1 MDYGIGI
8 EDAGYAGI
16 IPGTTGAADPFSAH
30 PTAGESGIASGT
42 GSGQH
47 GFTLIGGGSMSDA
60 LSRVWAWLNRPF
72 STPMSPVDIGLLIGV
87 ILIAILFW
95 NLLLYHIR
103 IAAESI

>member
-1 MDYGIGI
+1 
-8 EDAGYAGI
+8 
-16 IPGTTGAADPFSAH
+16 
-30 PTAGESGIASGT
+30 
-42 GSGQH
+42 
-47 GFTLIGGGSMSDA
+47 MSDA